1 MHILIPEIDLSGHHA
16 IYLENIA
23 IAHLSDGHILTIGIS
38 EEFIDNEVLKLL
50 QGNYPNKIFIFQIE
64 AKRARKILNPAIGSF
79 KREIGV
85 WCLFREIYNKVTS
98 EQKIDYVFYPYLDY
112 CLYAVALLGSPFKST
127 EWSAICMR
135 PSFHYYKFHLKKSK
149 QTVVDWMKQNFF
161 LRLLK
166 NKTLKSIFSID
177 ELLVNSI
184 DTNSE
189 NIKYLEDPVNTP
201 IFMDCNGLKEKYGLR
216 SLSKVILVYG
226 VIDHRKNINALLSIL
241 DVIHGWSVLIVGKQ
255 DRFTEVNLLS
265 SQWNNLRN
273 QGRIAVINRYIS
285 TKEEEE
291 IFNLSDV
298 VWVGYLQHYQM
309 SGVLV
314 KAGVYKRP
322 IIACEEGLIGW
333 HAKEYELGVRTNFSK
348 ESLKKAFDVLS
359 DENIRQVMGEFG
371 YSKFKNYN
379 WSNFKNRIKS

>member
-1 MHILIPEIDLSGHHA
+1 
-16 IYLENIA
+16 
-23 IAHLSDGHILTIGIS
+23 
-38 EEFIDNEVLKLL
+38 
-50 QGNYPNKIFIFQIE
+50 
-64 AKRARKILNPAIGSF
+64 
-79 KREIGV
+79 
-85 WCLFREIYNKVTS
+85 
-98 EQKIDYVFYPYLDY
+98 
-112 CLYAVALLGSPFKST
+112 
-127 EWSAICMR
+127 MR

-189 NIKYLEDPVNTP
+189 NIKYLEDPVNDP

-216 SLSKVILVYG
+216 SLSKVILIYG

-379 WSNFKNRIKS
+379 WSNFKKRIKS